1 VAGRTE
7 CAPNARRFPPPG
19 DPFRATPAPLRAGP
33 FPPHKPQAVMFPPGA
48 ISTGPI
54 ATPPMDGQHRRL
66 AAAMLLHQHPVIP
79 QDPPGANPPD
89 SGVPVTAAALV
100 PPACQARMSTQRG
113 CRRDHPGTRCQRKR
127 LRRACKPDSVQGRAP
142 WATIPLDEPLP
153 ARSSCQPGP
162 LGRSHPATEAARGPY
177 SALLP
182 VGLAVP
188 VRLPV
193 PRWALTP
200 PFHPYLRSPARP
212 CAEGGLFSVALSVGL
227 PRPGVT
233 RHRRFVKSGLSSAP
247 EMNPVPRPPG
257 PPQKALRRPAPP
269 RSSPAR
275 QGPAARVAPS
285 RTGHPG
291 RACAPARSLHGRSL
305 PRARCPSA
313 P

>member
-1 VAGRTE
+1 VRAERAEVSATRRSVSRDPGAAAGR
-7 CAPNARRFPPPG
+7 AFPAAHAASGDVPARRDFDRADRDAAHGRPTSTPCRG
-19 DPFRATPAPLRAGP
+19 DAPSPA
-33 FPPHKPQAVMFPPGA
+33 
-48 ISTGPI
+48 
-54 ATPPMDGQHRRL
+54 
-66 AAAMLLHQHPVIP
+66 PVIP
-79 QDPPGANPPD
+79 QDPPGANAPD

-100 PPACQARMSTQRG
+100 PPACQARMFSQRR

-200 PFHPYLRSPARP
+200 PFHPYLRNPDKP